1 MGIIYYNQNE
11 LKKDFEKGML
21 NFTESPTLNVE
32 EIKEMIEEAIE
43 RMNK

>member
-32 EIKEMIEEAIE
+32 